1 MGELYMHYYSSR
13 KLKKKKER
21 IKMVNYQLKKYST
34 SSVIKEMPSTF
45 PEEGRATNGEHEIT
59 LYTT

>member
-1 MGELYMHYYSSR
+1 MYYYISR
-13 KLKKKKER
+13 KFKKNKKEC

-45 PEEGRATNGEHEIT
+45 PEEGRAADGEHEIT
-59 LYTT
+59 LHTT